1 MKPKNLFKLN
11 PIKRLIISNPK
22 DRIIADCIVTKPDA
36 ITLNFFVGC
45 FLSLFL
51 SMESL
56 IKYIEEEIKQNDINA
71 FIEIKTICFSNEK
84 AKSGAKNTN
93 RFLVH

>member
-1 MKPKNLFKLN
+1 M
-11 PIKRLIISNPK
+11 
-22 DRIIADCIVTKPDA
+22 IADGIETKPDA

-51 SMESL
+51 SIESL
-56 IKYIEEEIKQNDINA
+56 IKYIEEEIKQNAIKA
-71 FIEIKTICFSNEK
+71 FIETNKVFVSNEK
-84 AKSGAKNTN
+84 AKSGAKNTK